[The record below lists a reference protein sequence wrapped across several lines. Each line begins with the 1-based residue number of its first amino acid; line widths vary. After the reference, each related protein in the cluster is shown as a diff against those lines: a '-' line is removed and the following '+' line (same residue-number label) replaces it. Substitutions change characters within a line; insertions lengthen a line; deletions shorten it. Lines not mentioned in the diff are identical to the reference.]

1 LAVVHP
7 LVLLSAVDHYNRVA
21 KDTTKRVVGVLLGSV
36 HKGTVEVTNSYAVPF
51 EEDANQ
57 PNIWFLDHDYHENMW
72 AMFRKVNASER
83 VIGWYSSGPKIRP
96 ADLEIHELF
105 KRYCTNPVFVIID
118 PKPTEIGFPTKAY
131 VSREEVTEDGKTSLR
146 FHHIPSIIG
155 ALEAEE
161 VGVEHLLRDVK
172 DTNIS
177 TLATRIND
185 KILSLKSLISR
196 LQEMLEY
203 LRDLEEKKMPINHA
217 IINQLQEIFN
227 LLPNLNAPETIK
239 SFMVK
244 TNDMMLVIYLA
255 SLIRSVTALHDLIN
269 NKLEFQSA
277 EKREREAEKGEG
289 VKGENKAEDGKKE
302 NKGEENKDS
311 KDKKNDG
318 KKEEKK

>member
-1 LAVVHP
+1 VHP

-21 KDTTKRVVGVLLGSV
+21 KDSSSSQRVVGVLLGSV
-36 HKGTVEVTNSYAVPF
+36 HRGTVEITNSYAVPF

-83 VIGWYSSGPKIRP
+83 VIGWYSSGPKIRT

-105 KRYCTNPVFVIID
+105 KRYCSNPVFVIID
-118 PKPTEIGFPTKAY
+118 PKPSEIGFPTKAY
-131 VSREEVTEDGKTSLR
+131 ISREEVTEDGQTANR

-196 LQEMLEY
+196 LQEIYEY
-203 LRDLEEKKMPINHA
+203 LGELEEKKMPINHT

-227 LLPNLNAPETIK
+227 LLPNLNGSDIIK
-239 SFMVK
+239 AFMVK
-244 TNDMMLVIYLA
+244 TNDMMLAIYVA

-269 NKLEFQSA
+269 NKIEFQTA
-277 EKREREAEKGEG
+277 EKREREN
-289 VKGENKAEDGKKE
+289 ENKTNE
-302 NKGEENKDS
+302 
-311 KDKKNDG
+311 
-318 KKEEKK
+318 KEEKEKTDADKKSDNKKKRR

>member
-1 LAVVHP
+1 V
-7 LVLLSAVDHYNRVA
+7 
-21 KDTTKRVVGVLLGSV
+21 KDSSSSQRVVGVLLGSV
-36 HKGTVEVTNSYAVPF
+36 HRGTVEITNSYAVPF

-83 VIGWYSSGPKIRP
+83 VIGWYSSGPKIRT

-105 KRYCTNPVFVIID
+105 KRYCSNPVFVIID
-118 PKPTEIGFPTKAY
+118 PKPSEIGFPTKAY
-131 VSREEVTEDGKTSLR
+131 VSREEVTEDGQTANR

-196 LQEMLEY
+196 LQEIYEY
-203 LRDLEEKKMPINHA
+203 LEELEAKKMPINHT
-217 IINQLQEIFN
+217 IINQLQENF
-227 LLPNLNAPETIK
+227 
-239 SFMVK
+239 
-244 TNDMMLVIYLA
+244 
-255 SLIRSVTALHDLIN
+255 
-269 NKLEFQSA
+269 
-277 EKREREAEKGEG
+277 
-289 VKGENKAEDGKKE
+289 
-302 NKGEENKDS
+302 
-311 KDKKNDG
+311 
-318 KKEEKK
+318 

>member
-1 LAVVHP
+1 VVVHP

-21 KDTTKRVVGVLLGSV
+21 KDTSKRVLGVLLGSV

-105 KRYCTNPVFVIID
+105 KRYCSNPVFVIID
-118 PKPTEIGFPTKAY
+118 PKPSEIGFPTKGY
-131 VSREEVTEDGKTSLR
+131 VSREEVTEEGQTANR

-177 TLATRIND
+177 TLATRMND

-196 LQEMLEY
+196 LQEMHAY
-203 LRDLEEKKMPINHA
+203 LVDLEEKSMPINHT

-227 LLPNLNAPETIK
+227 LLPNLNAPEIIK
-239 SFMVK
+239 GFMVK

-277 EKREREAEKGEG
+277 EKREREAEKGEA
-289 VKGENKAEDGKKE
+289 KGDEKEKEGIKKEDIKEKEKEKKEGGKKD
-302 NKGEENKDS
+302 N
-311 KDKKNDG
+311 DKK
-318 KKEEKK
+318 